1 MSASGVAEFA
11 GVGRRVPDAVGDER
25 EVRWIKR
32 ERETLVWS
40 EWDARRGFRIVVK
53 LYRRRGLFA
62 YARMLIG
69 RFRAERE
76 YLVLKHLEANAV
88 PCTPPLGWSHGYCAG
103 HGFHE
108 ALVTR
113 ELVGMRNL
121 EDWWEDPARNGAP
134 PPDLSALHGILR
146 RMHACGVYHGVLKL
160 SNVLIGA
167 EAAQEPAFSLLDMDM
182 ARVFPR
188 DLYGTWVGRLDL
200 REMCSYQRK
209 RFGDAALRNWLPSYG
224 LGADEIEPFLEK
236 LAIYTRF
243 SRQRRR
249 YYRVFVHMAARAP
262 ALAGLARRSA

>member
-11 GVGRRVPDAVGDER
+11 DVGRRVPGAAGDAR

-32 ERETLVWS
+32 ERDTLVWS
-40 EWDARRGFRIVVK
+40 ERDAQRGFRIVVK

-76 YLVLKHLEANAV
+76 YLVLKHLEAHAI
-88 PCTPPLGWSHGYCAG
+88 PCTPPLGWSHGYCAE

-113 ELVGMRNL
+113 ELVGMSNL
-121 EDWWEDPARNGAP
+121 EDWMADPARIGAP
-134 PPDLSALHGILR
+134 PPDLSSLHGVLR
-146 RMHACGVYHGVLKL
+146 RMHACGCYHGVLKL

-167 EAAQEPAFSLLDMDM
+167 AAVQEPAFALLDMDM
-182 ARVFPR
+182 ARVFRR

-200 REMCSYQRK
+200 IEMSSYQLK
-209 RFGDAALRNWLPSYG
+209 RFGAAALRNWLPNYG
-224 LGADEIEPFLEK
+224 LGQDEIEPFLEK
-236 LAIYTRF
+236 LANYTRF
-243 SRQRRR
+243 SRNRRR
-249 YYRVFVHMAARAP
+249 YYRVCVHMAARAP